1 MKKLALIL
9 VLFLLFP
16 SISNAK
22 NCRKGIPCGNSCIS
36 ASKTCRIGTYS
47 VAPTPKPKK
56 SKSVPTAEQVAI
68 SKQNF
73 DNAKT
78 QLTKLYKSNSTQ
90 TEFYCGCDISWAGK
104 KGVVDFGKCGYKPRK
119 NLNRASRIEWEHVMP
134 AENFGRH
141 LQCWR
146 DGGRKACKKDVT
158 FNKMEGDMH
167 NLQPAIG
174 EVNGDRSNYR
184 YSLFTDMFDQY
195 GQCKTAVDFKER
207 KFQPRDEIRG
217 IIARTYLYMSDK
229 YKINLSNQEE
239 KLMAAWDKM
248 FPPEKW
254 ECERNKLIEKIQGN
268 DNKFITQQCK

>member
-1 MKKLALIL
+1 MPITQDLQTLEGNQLIQL
-9 VLFLLFP
+9 IEVDGTKFGLDEVLRFHAHN
-16 SISNAK
+16 ISPD
-22 NCRKGIPCGNSCIS
+22 GW
-36 ASKTCRIGTYS
+36 ASF
-47 VAPTPKPKK
+47 A
-56 SKSVPTAEQVAI
+56 
-68 SKQNF
+68 
-73 DNAKT
+73 
-78 QLTKLYKSNSTQ
+78 
-90 TEFYCGCDISWAGK
+90 
-104 KGVVDFGKCGYKPRK
+104 
-119 NLNRASRIEWEHVMP
+119 

-158 FNKMEGDMH
+158 FNLMEGDMH

-184 YSLFTDMFDQY
+184 YSQFTDKFNQY
-195 GQCKTAVDFKER
+195 GQCKTTVDFKER

-217 IIARTYLYMSDK
+217 MIARTYLYMSDK

-239 KLMAAWDKM
+239 KLMTAWDKM

>member
-1 MKKLALIL
+1 
-9 VLFLLFP
+9 
-16 SISNAK
+16 
-22 NCRKGIPCGNSCIS
+22 
-36 ASKTCRIGTYS
+36 
-47 VAPTPKPKK
+47 
-56 SKSVPTAEQVAI
+56 
-68 SKQNF
+68 
-73 DNAKT
+73 
-78 QLTKLYKSNSTQ
+78 
-90 TEFYCGCDISWAGK
+90 
-104 KGVVDFGKCGYKPRK
+104 GVVDFGKCGYKPRK

-217 IIARTYLYMSDK
+217 MIARTYLYMSDK

-239 KLMAAWDKM
+239 KLMTAWDKM

-254 ECERNKLIEKIQGN
+254 ECERNQQIKQIQGN
-268 DNKFITQQCK
+268 DNRFITQQCK